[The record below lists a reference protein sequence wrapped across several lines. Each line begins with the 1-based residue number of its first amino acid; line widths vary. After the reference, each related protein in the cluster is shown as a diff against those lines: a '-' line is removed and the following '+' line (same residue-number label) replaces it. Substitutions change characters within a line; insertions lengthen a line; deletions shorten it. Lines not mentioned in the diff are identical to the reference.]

1 MYDTQDRKLQGS
13 WVESSLVSL
22 AHGLLSLDP
31 HPWSWPWTPVSLLYH
46 LIHSAPTP
54 ACPNPGPSLGLLLV
68 QEKRTAREMCVSLH
82 QKCSSVETRNILRH
96 KLAPTPASE
105 GHTCGKCLRHGR
117 GQVET
122 GCCVTGGVPRMWR
135 AQAPRR
141 LAGPVGETGRC

>member
-82 QKCSSVETRNILRH
+82 QKCSSVETRNIL
-96 KLAPTPASE
+96 LSTLQDE
-105 GHTCGKCLRHGR
+105 VL
-117 GQVET
+117 
-122 GCCVTGGVPRMWR
+122 GVPRPFWLFASPNLISLFIAFFFM
-135 AQAPRR
+135 
-141 LAGPVGETGRC
+141 